1 MLILIGP
8 DKDEW
13 SCTAYK
19 CFKFFN
25 DRLTWR
31 NALQR
36 CQQNGGELAYIGSA
50 GENYMVWEL
59 LKEEDAWIGL
69 NDIWEAGMSK

>member
-8 DKDEW
+8 DKDKW

-36 CQQNGGELAYIGSA
+36 CQQNGGELASIGSA
-50 GENYMVWEL
+50 GENYVVWEL